1 MQFRALMERQRT
13 VHSEERD
20 LWHIER
26 KELEDK
32 IVKLEVSLQRYQA
45 ISSSQ
50 ATSPIDKSGSAAN
63 SNFWSML
70 STETSRGTNTSSTG
84 DEFWR
89 GPKVDVQP
97 TRTFSANSTQ
107 THKSG
112 DRLPS
117 IAENAHT
124 RNRKESSEHSTDKQ
138 GARLKPS
145 INGADID
152 KNLDGI
158 TFKTGGLAPGVVKNI
173 MTPQSPSPVHAS
185 PSKISPGTISLP
197 SNTREAP
204 EDIFT
209 KDAGHTPLARRSYFN
224 NDGPGSTDAETPT
237 QPELER
243 PPLEPHTTAVKLPSE
258 RSDSYFPPVP
268 DEPEPIDNEDP
279 ELKGPLGLTNDASK
293 DSQFLSALDSKL
305 EQAAKSSP
313 SSDNLDSPA
322 VPGAS
327 SNTTHD
333 QGGGDDVPDFEQP
346 DHEPRLRI
354 KRSINFGSAFGSKSC
369 GRGI

>member
-1 MQFRALMERQRT
+1 MERQRK

-26 KELEDK
+26 KELEEK
-32 IVKLEVSLQRYQA
+32 IVKLEVSLQRYRA

-50 ATSPIDKSGSAAN
+50 ATSPIEKSDPAVN
-63 SNFWSML
+63 SSFWSLL
-70 STETSRGTNTSSTG
+70 STEGSRGTSTSGTG
-84 DEFWR
+84 DEVWR
-89 GPKVDVQP
+89 GPKIDFQP
-97 TRTFSANSTQ
+97 TRTFSGNSTLP
-107 THKSG
+107 HKSG

-138 GARLKPS
+138 GASHKPS

-158 TFKTGGLAPGVVKNI
+158 NFKASGLAPGVVKNI
-173 MTPQSPSPVHAS
+173 MTPQSPSPGPAS
-185 PSKISPGTISLP
+185 PSKVSPGTIVLP
-197 SNTREAP
+197 SNALEAP
-204 EDIFT
+204 EDILI
-209 KDAGHTPLARRSYFN
+209 KDAGHTPLVRRSYFN
-224 NDGPGSTDAETPT
+224 NDGPSSTGTADADTPT

-268 DEPEPIDNEDP
+268 HEPEPTGNEDP
-279 ELKGPLGLTNDASK
+279 ELKGPLGLTNDFSADSK
-293 DSQFLSALDSKL
+293 FLSALDSKL
-305 EQAAKSSP
+305 EQAAKA
-313 SSDNLDSPA
+313 SDNLESPA
-322 VPGAS
+322 VAGA
-327 SNTTHD
+327 SNTTSE
-333 QGGGDDVPDFEQP
+333 QGRDHVPGFEQL

-354 KRSINFGSAFGSKSC
+354 KKSMNFGSAFGSKSC
-369 GRGI
+369 RRGI

>member
-1 MQFRALMERQRT
+1 MERQRK

-26 KELEDK
+26 KELEEK

-63 SNFWSML
+63 SSFWSML

-89 GPKVDVQP
+89 GPKIDVQP

-138 GARLKPS
+138 GARHKPS
-145 INGADID
+145 INSADID

-173 MTPQSPSPVHAS
+173 MTPQSPSPVPAS

-197 SNTREAP
+197 SSALEAP

-268 DEPEPIDNEDP
+268 DEREPIDNEDP
-279 ELKGPLGLTNDASK
+279 ELKGPLGLTNDASADNK
-293 DSQFLSALDSKL
+293 FLSALDSKL

-322 VPGAS
+322 VAGAS
-327 SNTTHD
+327 SNINSD
-333 QGGGDDVPDFEQP
+333 QQRGDDDVPDFEQP

>member
-1 MQFRALMERQRT
+1 MERQRK

-26 KELEDK
+26 KELEEK
-32 IVKLEVSLQRYQA
+32 IVKLEVSLHRYQA

-50 ATSPIDKSGSAAN
+50 ATSPIDKSGSTAN
-63 SNFWSML
+63 SSFWNL
-70 STETSRGTNTSSTG
+70 LGTEGSGGTSISSSG
-84 DEFWR
+84 DEVWR
-89 GPKVDVQP
+89 GPKTDVQP
-97 TRTFSANSTQ
+97 TRTFSGNSTQ
-107 THKSG
+107 PHKSG

-117 IAENAHT
+117 IAENAHI
-124 RNRKESSEHSTDKQ
+124 RNRKECSEHSTDKQ
-138 GARLKPS
+138 GAPHKPS

-173 MTPQSPSPVHAS
+173 MTPQSPSPVPAS
-185 PSKISPGTISLP
+185 PSKISPGTILLP
-197 SNTREAP
+197 SNTLEAP
-204 EDIFT
+204 EDVLT

-224 NDGPGSTDAETPT
+224 NDGPGSADAETPT
-237 QPELER
+237 QPEIER

-268 DEPEPIDNEDP
+268 DEPEQIGNEDP
-279 ELKGPLGLTNDASK
+279 ELKGPLGLTNDASA
-293 DSQFLSALDSKL
+293 DSKFLSALDSKL

-313 SSDNLDSPA
+313 DNLGSPA
-322 VPGAS
+322 VAGAS
-327 SNTTHD
+327 SKNTTSD
-333 QGGGDDVPDFEQP
+333 QQGGDDDVPDFEQP

>member
-1 MQFRALMERQRT
+1 MQFRALMERQRK

-26 KELEDK
+26 KALEEK

-50 ATSPIDKSGSAAN
+50 ATSPIDKGGSAAN
-63 SNFWSML
+63 SSFWSL
-70 STETSRGTNTSSTG
+70 LGTERSVGTSTSSTG
-84 DEFWR
+84 DEVWR
-89 GPKVDVQP
+89 GPKTDVQP
-97 TRTFSANSTQ
+97 TRTFSGNSTQ
-107 THKSG
+107 PHKPG

-124 RNRKESSEHSTDKQ
+124 GNRKESSEHSTDKQ
-138 GARLKPS
+138 GAPHKPS
-145 INGADID
+145 INGAVID

-158 TFKTGGLAPGVVKNI
+158 TFKTGGLAPGVAKNI
-173 MTPQSPSPVHAS
+173 MTPQSPSPVPAS
-185 PSKISPGTISLP
+185 PSKISPGTIPSP
-197 SNTREAP
+197 SNALEAP
-204 EDIFT
+204 EDILT

-224 NDGPGSTDAETPT
+224 NNGPGSADVETPT

-268 DEPEPIDNEDP
+268 DEPEPIGNEDP
-279 ELKGPLGLTNDASK
+279 ELKGPLGLTNDASADNK
-293 DSQFLSALDSKL
+293 FLRALDSKL
-305 EQAAKSSP
+305 EQAAKSS

-322 VPGAS
+322 VAGAS
-327 SNTTHD
+327 SNTNSD
-333 QGGGDDVPDFEQP
+333 QGDNGDDVPGFEQP

>member
-1 MQFRALMERQRT
+1 MERQRK

-26 KELEDK
+26 KELEEK

-63 SNFWSML
+63 SSFWTL
-70 STETSRGTNTSSTG
+70 LGTGGSRGTSTSSTG
-84 DEFWR
+84 DEVWR
-89 GPKVDVQP
+89 GPKIDVQP
-97 TRTFSANSTQ
+97 TRTFSGSLTQ
-107 THKSG
+107 PHKSG

-117 IAENAHT
+117 IAENAHA
-124 RNRKESSEHSTDKQ
+124 RNRKEISEHSTDKQ
-138 GARLKPS
+138 GAPHKPS

-158 TFKTGGLAPGVVKNI
+158 TFKTGRLAPGVVKNI
-173 MTPQSPSPVHAS
+173 MTPQSPSPVPAS
-185 PSKISPGTISLP
+185 PSKVSPVTMSLL
-197 SNTREAP
+197 SNALEAP
-204 EDIFT
+204 EDILT

-268 DEPEPIDNEDP
+268 DEPEPIGNEDP
-279 ELKGPLGLTNDASK
+279 ELKGPLGLTNDASADNK
-293 DSQFLSALDSKL
+293 FLSALDSKL
-305 EQAAKSSP
+305 EQAAKSSLN
-313 SSDNLDSPA
+313 SLDSPA
-322 VPGAS
+322 VAGAS
-327 SNTTHD
+327 SNTNSDH
-333 QGGGDDVPDFEQP
+333 GGGDDDVPEFEQP

>member
-1 MQFRALMERQRT
+1 MERQRK

-26 KELEDK
+26 KELEEK
-32 IVKLEVSLQRYQA
+32 IVKLEVSLRRYQA

-50 ATSPIDKSGSAAN
+50 ATSPIEKSGSAAN
-63 SNFWSML
+63 SSFWSL
-70 STETSRGTNTSSTG
+70 WGAEGSRGTSTSSTG
-84 DEFWR
+84 DEVWR
-89 GPKVDVQP
+89 GPKTDVQP

-107 THKSG
+107 THRS

-138 GARLKPS
+138 GAPHKPS

-185 PSKISPGTISLP
+185 PSKVSPGTIPLP
-197 SNTREAP
+197 SNKLEAP
-204 EDIFT
+204 EDILT
-209 KDAGHTPLARRSYFN
+209 RDAGHTPLARRSYSN
-224 NDGPGSTDAETPT
+224 YDGPGSADAETPT

-268 DEPEPIDNEDP
+268 EEPEPAGNEDP
-279 ELKGPLGLTNDASK
+279 ELKGPLGLTNDASADNK
-293 DSQFLSALDSKL
+293 FLSALDSKL

-313 SSDNLDSPA
+313 DNLDSPA
-322 VPGAS
+322 VAGAS
-327 SNTTHD
+327 SNTTTD
-333 QGGGDDVPDFEQP
+333 QDGGDDDVPEF

>member
-1 MQFRALMERQRT
+1 MERQRK

-26 KELEDK
+26 KELEEK

-50 ATSPIDKSGSAAN
+50 ATSPIEKSDPAAN
-63 SNFWSML
+63 SNFWSLL
-70 STETSRGTNTSSTG
+70 STEGSRGTSTSGTG
-84 DEFWR
+84 DEVWR
-89 GPKVDVQP
+89 GPKTDFQP
-97 TRTFSANSTQ
+97 TRTFTGNSTQ
-107 THKSG
+107 PHKSG

-138 GARLKPS
+138 GAPHKPS

-158 TFKTGGLAPGVVKNI
+158 TFKASGRAPGVAKNI
-173 MTPQSPSPVHAS
+173 MTPQSPSPGPAS
-185 PSKISPGTISLP
+185 PSKVSSGTISLP
-197 SNTREAP
+197 SNALEAP
-204 EDIFT
+204 EHILI
-209 KDAGHTPLARRSYFN
+209 KDAGHTPLTRRSYFN
-224 NDGPGSTDAETPT
+224 NDGASSDADTPT
-237 QPELER
+237 QPEMER

-268 DEPEPIDNEDP
+268 DKPEPIGNEDP
-279 ELKGPLGLTNDASK
+279 ELKGPLGLTNDASE
-293 DSQFLSALDSKL
+293 DSKFLSALDSKL
-305 EQAAKSSP
+305 EQAAKSS
-313 SSDNLDSPA
+313 DNLESPA
-322 VPGAS
+322 VAGAS
-327 SNTTHD
+327 NPISN
-333 QGGGDDVPDFEQP
+333 QGGDDVSGFEQP
-346 DHEPRLRI
+346 DHEPRLKI
-354 KRSINFGSAFGSKSC
+354 KRSFNFGSEFGSRSC